1 VAELEPGGVRDLC
14 LQAEPALAPSLPSQP
29 EPLMEAPGPV
39 APPKPEHAPEHTPE
53 HVSVQALEPAAAPLP
68 ALLLPDLPEPLV
80 ELRAP
85 VAPAAPA
92 AATALA
98 ALADAQAVP

>member
-14 LQAEPALAPSLPSQP
+14 LQAEPALALALPSPP
-29 EPLMEAPGPV
+29 EPLVEAPGPV
-39 APPKPEHAPEHTPE
+39 APPKPEHAPE

-68 ALLLPDLPEPLV
+68 ALILPDLPEPLV